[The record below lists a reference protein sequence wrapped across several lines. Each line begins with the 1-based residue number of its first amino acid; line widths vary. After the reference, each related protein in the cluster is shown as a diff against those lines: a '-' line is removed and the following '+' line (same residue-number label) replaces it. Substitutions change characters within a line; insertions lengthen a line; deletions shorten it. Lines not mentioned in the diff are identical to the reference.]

1 MKKQIVFVI
10 VSIMTFI
17 LSIGLIEKM
26 MNAIGGTG
34 LGVFLE
40 IAIINVLYSIYAI
53 YHLFTYNKKIY
64 TILIVYWI
72 TVLPY
77 MTMWIWGL

>member
-26 MNAIGGTG
+26 MNAIGGTE

-40 IAIINVLYSIYAI
+40 IVIINVLYSIYAI

-64 TILIVYWI
+64 TILIIYWT
-72 TVLPY
+72 TVLPF
-77 MTMWIWGL
+77 MLLWIWVF

>member
-26 MNAIGGTG
+26 MNAIGGAG